1 MLIAGA
7 LFGALVGMMA
17 VDPRLFA
24 AYGPLAPVLAVLLVL
39 FAVNMRL
46 RETTAVE
53 AGSREARLN
62 AVLLG
67 GMGVCG
73 LMVLVLVL
81 RP

>member
-24 AYGPLAPVLAVLLVL
+24 AYGPLAPMLAVLLVL

-46 RETTAVE
+46 RETVAVE

-62 AVLLG
+62 AALLG
-67 GMGVCG
+67 GMAVCG
-73 LMVLVLVL
+73 VMALVLVL